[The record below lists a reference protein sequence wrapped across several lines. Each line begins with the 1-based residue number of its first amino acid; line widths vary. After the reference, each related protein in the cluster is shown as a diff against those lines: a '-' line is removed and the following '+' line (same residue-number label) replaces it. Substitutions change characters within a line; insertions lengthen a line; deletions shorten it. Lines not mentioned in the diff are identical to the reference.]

1 MYDYIRYSS
10 PLGMLTVAAENGALT
25 ALVIEGQKYADRHL
39 AGEGRECETPVL
51 RRARCWLDDYFAGK
65 NPDASALPLSP
76 GGTAFQQAV
85 WQELRKIPYGETES
99 YGAVAARLGSS
110 ARAVGSAVG
119 RNPISL
125 IIPCHRVLA
134 ADGGLTGYW
143 KTRRSF
149 CGWKGRAYERRQ
161 LRMGA
166 ASCYSTQKRGEFAPR
181 EAGFLLSPTKY
192 R

>member
-25 ALVIEGQKYADRHL
+25 ALVIEGQKYAERHL

-51 RRARCWLDDYFAGK
+51 RWARCWLDDYFAGK

-134 ADGGLTGYW
+134 ADGGLTGYAGGLEN
-143 KTRRSF
+143 K
-149 CGWKGRAYERRQ
+149 KKL
-161 LRMGA
+161 LRLEGQ
-166 ASCYSTQKRGEFAPR
+166 SV
-181 EAGFLLSPTKY
+181 
-192 R
+192 